1 MNSTLKSFSFVGA
14 ILSLGGLPAATIFE
28 DTFTG
33 DTSDLNGKVPTT
45 TTGGAA
51 WVAAEVFDRDGSVSG
66 GAGSATLA
74 FTPSVGFIYTLDATI
89 TGITG
94 TTNDW
99 LAVGFAN
106 GGSSDSGASSRFI
119 NGNNP
124 EGRAWMMARGTNA
137 NFPNRWFTAG
147 NSNGPADDW
156 AGPLVNANGGDLD
169 FRIVLD
175 TTGGTGNWTSAWF
188 AKRPGDATY
197 GEVGSSPLA
206 DESITSVGF
215 AISNAGVSGTLSS
228 FSLTSVPE
236 PSSALLA
243 GLGFLGLLRRRR

>member
-1 MNSTLKSFSFVGA
+1 MTKQLKFLPLA
-14 ILSLGGLPAATIFE
+14 LISLTPVIVSAATIFE

-33 DTSDLNGKVPTT
+33 DGSDLDGKVPTT
-45 TTGGAA
+45 TTGVTA
-51 WVAAEVFDRDGSVSG
+51 WQASSEFDRDGTVSG
-66 GAGSATLA
+66 GAGSATLTFA
-74 FTPSVGFIYTLDATI
+74 PSDGLVYTLDATV
-89 TGITG
+89 TGISG

-99 LAVGFAN
+99 IAVGFAN
-106 GGSSDSGASSRFI
+106 GGSSDSGNDFRFV
-119 NGNNP
+119 NGGDP

-137 NFPNRWFTAG
+137 NFPNRWFTVG
-147 NSNGPADDW
+147 NNLGPADDW
-156 AGPLVNANGGDLD
+156 AGPLATAGGGDLD

-175 TTGGTGNWTSAWF
+175 TTGGTGNWTTTWF

-215 AISNAGVSGTLSS
+215 AVSNSGVSGTLSS

-236 PSSALLA
+236 PSSVLLA